1 MGKKF
6 TRGTTLI
13 ELVVAMAVT
22 TIVLSSVTAL
32 SIFAYSASFSFS
44 KKTVVTNNLNGL
56 KNYLRQFV
64 DNNNGTFLSV
74 NSNYGPDNQRCF
86 VTKVNDIETTYSYKG
101 SEFKTSEE
109 VLYNSRYDFIL
120 GIESL
125 NEAKDLY
132 KFSFRY
138 GTINEYILLNIY
150 KVG

>member
-64 DNNNGTFLSV
+64 DNNNGTFCRV

-86 VTKVNDIETTYSYKG
+86 VTKVNNIETTYSYKG

-120 GIESL
+120 GIEIL

>member
-64 DNNNGTFLSV
+64 DNNNGTFLKESV
-74 NSNYGPDNQRCF
+74 NINYGPDDQRCF
-86 VTKVNDIETTYSYKG
+86 VTKVNNIETTYSYKG

-125 NEAKDLY
+125 NEDLY